1 MSSNYILL
9 YLAIIIF
16 ALFILGYAS
25 WAKAHVD
32 KKKKLISLDNYY
44 SYNTEEKK
52 DDKEQKPIDVESLLV
67 QNNPIIKFFYDLDK
81 DIKVKFLAIIGVS
94 VASYYLSGAESIK
107 DFFIPLIVIVIA
119 FIIFPSF
126 IANILIKGKIK
137 QIMIDM
143 PGFID
148 LVAVNLQVGISL
160 EGAMKNVAQDF
171 EMLNKDLTEL
181 MNRVL
186 KKSEVVGLETA
197 LLELSASL
205 PTSEIKMFCT
215 VLLQSLNFGSSIYQH
230 LIQLSADIR
239 ELQLLEIEEK
249 IGSLAAKM
257 SVPLI
262 VFIMFPI
269 VILIIA
275 PGAMR
280 ILPTLFQ

>member
-16 ALFILGYAS
+16 ALFVLGYAS

-94 VASYYLSGAESIK
+94 VVSYYLSGAESIR

-119 FIIFPSF
+119 LIIFPSF

-262 VFIMFPI
+262 IFIMFPI